1 MSGKL
6 FLFLQIQY
14 IIFGVTSIKRN
25 IPINDYSNYRCFI
38 LKKKE
43 VIHMKEIILQEQ
55 SIRKNRKHTEDD
67 QLLIGKGGYI
77 SPNDYLWDDILLS
90 VTLKKAILLKGP
102 AGSGKTKLAESISNF
117 FYQPMHSINCS
128 VDLDAESLL
137 GFKTMVQKEGKT
149 LIEFVEGPVVKAMKQ
164 GHLLYIDE
172 INMAKAET
180 LPILHS
186 VLDYR
191 RMLTNP
197 FTGEVIQAHPD
208 FSVVAAINE
217 GYIGTTPMNEALKN
231 RFVSFSI
238 PYLNGQQLKEL
249 WQKRFPNVSTDLLTL
264 MLNLAEDLKQQV
276 MNGLLSEEAASI
288 RSLLDAT
295 ELAQHIDPIRAI
307 RYAVAEKLD
316 DQSEKDLVI
325 ELAKTWIK

>member
-1 MSGKL
+1 M
-6 FLFLQIQY
+6 
-14 IIFGVTSIKRN
+14 
-25 IPINDYSNYRCFI
+25 
-38 LKKKE
+38 
-43 VIHMKEIILQEQ
+43 HEIILQQQAKRQ
-55 SIRKNRKHTEDD
+55 SRTHSKED
-67 QLLIGKGGYI
+67 LLLVGEGGYI
-77 SPNDYLWDDILLS
+77 SPNKFLWEDVLLS
-90 VTLKKAILLKGP
+90 VTLQKPVLLKGP
-102 AGSGKTKLAESISNF
+102 AGSGKTKMAESLSHF
-117 FYQPMHSINCS
+117 FHQPMHSINCS

-137 GFKTMVQKEGKT
+137 GFKTMVQKNGQT
-149 LIEFVEGPVVKAMKQ
+149 MIEFVEGPVVKAMKQ

-208 FSVVAAINE
+208 FGVVAAINE

-238 PYLNGQQLKEL
+238 PYLTGEQLQLL
-249 WQKRFPNVSTDLLTL
+249 WQNRFPNISKDLQSL
-264 MLNLAEDLKQQV
+264 MLKIAEDLKQQV

-295 ELAQHIDPIRAI
+295 ELSQYIDPLRAVQ
-307 RYAVAEKLD
+307 YAIAEKLE

-325 ELAKTWIK
+325 ELAKTWMK